1 MISPFRYLKTRV
13 FITLGLSVGML
24 LVALSVML
32 YLQYSHDQTAAIQ
45 SRMASLGR
53 TAALMVDAAAHLPIL
68 DRGTEENPP
77 YRAEV
82 SKLRAFR
89 TANPDIK
96 YIYTMALKNG
106 RIVFVLDPTPGG
118 DADGDGV
125 DDHSFIGQDYA
136 EGPTADIMKA
146 FGGKEAFSSYT
157 DRWGS
162 FLSVFVPIR
171 HGGAVTGVLGL
182 DMALSDI
189 ARLKRK
195 LRLRLA
201 LILGFGAVVLAVLSY
216 FITALFLGPIQR
228 LGETVRSLPAAGA
241 SPLDT
246 TNLHEELLPF
256 AEKIN
261 DYLGRVRDELAARK
275 KTEEALAGSERRYRE
290 LADLLPQIVFEA
302 DTSGTLTFLNAGGYR
317 LLRYT
322 PEDMAG
328 GITEPELILPA
339 DRDRA
344 VRNISSVLIDGRSEM
359 AAEYRVVRK
368 DGSIFPALIYSTQIV
383 TEERVTGMR
392 GIIVDITER
401 KKAEDELRQFQKMEV
416 VGTLAGGIAH
426 DFNNLLS
433 GITASLKL
441 LNFALK
447 DEKLSKKEDV
457 DRYLETAM
465 DSSFRAA
472 DMVKRLLTL
481 SRKREIEMVPVD
493 IRQLLGET
501 LNICRSS
508 FPKTVEIDFRPGGE
522 PMVVNADPTQIEQA
536 LLNLC
541 VNALHAMTIMR
552 REGEP
557 RGGRLSVEAKPA
569 AGDEIMNAFHPEASK
584 ESLYAAIRVS
594 DTGVGMDR
602 ETVERIFEP
611 FFTTKQKGEGTGLGL
626 TMTYSIVTQHG
637 GFIDID
643 SEPGKGSVVTLYL
656 PLMEGA
662 GPSRIARG

>member
-24 LVALSVML
+24 LVLLSVMI
-32 YLQYSHDQTAAIQ
+32 YLQYSHDQAAAIQ

-53 TAALMVDAAAHLPIL
+53 TASLGINAAEHRAIL
-68 DRGTEENPP
+68 DRATEENPL

-96 YIYTMALKNG
+96 YIYTMALKDG
-106 RIVFVLDPTPGG
+106 RIVFVLDPTPRG

-125 DDHSFIGQDYA
+125 DDHSYIGQDYA
-136 EGPTADIMKA
+136 EGPTTDIMKA
-146 FGGKEAFSSYT
+146 FGGKESFSSYT

-162 FLSVFVPIR
+162 FLSIFVPIR

-182 DMALSDI
+182 DMTLSDI
-189 ARLKRK
+189 ARLKGK

-201 LILGFGAVVLAVLSY
+201 LILGTGAVVIAVISY

-228 LGETVRSLPAAGA
+228 LGETVRALPAAGA

-246 TNLHEELLPF
+246 ENLHEELLPF
-256 AEKIN
+256 AYKIN

-322 PEDMAG
+322 PEDMAR
-328 GITEPELILPA
+328 GITEPELILPE

-344 VRNISSVLIDGRSEM
+344 ARTISSVLIDGRS
-359 AAEYRVVRK
+359 AIANEYRVLRK
-368 DGSIFPALIYSTQIV
+368 DGSIFPALIYSTPV
-383 TEERVTGMR
+383 VSEGRVTGIR

-401 KKAEDELRQFQKMEV
+401 KRAEDDLRQFQKMEV

-426 DFNNLLS
+426 DFNNLLG

-441 LNFALK
+441 LNYTLK
-447 DEKLSKKEDV
+447 DERLSNDGDV
-457 DRYLETAM
+457 SRYLETAM

-472 DMVKRLLTL
+472 ELVKQLLTL
-481 SRKREIEMVPVD
+481 SRKREIQKVPVV
-493 IRQLLGET
+493 INRLVRES

-508 FPKTVEIDFRPGGE
+508 FPKTVEFDFSSGGE
-522 PMVVNADPTQIEQA
+522 PMIVDADPTQIQQA
-536 LLNLC
+536 LLNLY
-541 VNALHAMTIMR
+541 VNALHAMTTMR
-552 REGEP
+552 RRGEP
-557 RGGRLSVEAKPA
+557 RGGRLAVAVNPA
-569 AGDEIMNAFHPEASK
+569 AGHEIFSPFHPEARK
-584 ESLYAAIRVS
+584 ESLYGAIRVS

-602 ETVERIFEP
+602 ETIDRVFEP
-611 FFTTKQKGEGTGLGL
+611 FFTTKEEGEGTGLGL
-626 TMTYSIVTQHG
+626 TMTYSIITQHG
-637 GFIDID
+637 GFLDIQ

-656 PLMEGA
+656 PLVEGA
-662 GPSRIARG
+662 GPSPDA

>member
-24 LVALSVML
+24 LVLLSVMI
-32 YLQYSHDQTAAIQ
+32 YLQYSNDQARAIRT
-45 SRMASLGR
+45 RMASLAR
-53 TAALMVDAAAHLPIL
+53 TAALMVNAAEHRAIL
-68 DRGTEENPP
+68 DRATEENPL

-96 YIYTMALKNG
+96 YIYTMALKDG
-106 RIVFVLDPTPGG
+106 RIVFVLDPAPHG
-118 DADGDGV
+118 DGDGDGV
-125 DDHSFIGQDYA
+125 DDHSYIGQDYA
-136 EGPTADIMKA
+136 EGPAADIMKA
-146 FGGKEAFSSYT
+146 FGGKESFSSYT

-171 HGGAVTGVLGL
+171 HGGAVTGVMGL
-182 DMALSDI
+182 DMTLSDI
-189 ARLKRK
+189 ARLKGM
-195 LRLRLA
+195 LRVRLA
-201 LILGFGAVVLAVLSY
+201 LILGTGALVIAVISY

-228 LGETVRSLPAAGA
+228 LGETVRALPAAGA

-246 TNLHEELLPF
+246 ENLHEELLPF
-256 AEKIN
+256 VDKIN
-261 DYLGRVRDELAARK
+261 DYLGRVRDELAARR

-322 PEDMAG
+322 PEDLAR
-328 GITEPELILPA
+328 GITEPELILPE

-344 VRNISSVLIDGRSEM
+344 ARTISSVLIDGRSEI
-359 AAEYRVVRK
+359 ANEYRVLRK
-368 DGSIFPALIYSTQIV
+368 DGSIFPALIYSTPV
-383 TEERVTGMR
+383 VSEGRVTGIR

-401 KKAEDELRQFQKMEV
+401 KRAEDDLRQFQKMEV

-441 LNFALK
+441 LNYILME
-447 DEKLSKKEDV
+447 EKLSKGGEAA
-457 DRYLETAM
+457 RYLETAM

-472 DMVKRLLTL
+472 ELVKQLLTL

-493 IRQLLGET
+493 INRLLGET
-501 LNICRSS
+501 LSICRSS
-508 FPKTVEIDFRPGGE
+508 FPKTVKFDFNPGGD
-522 PMVVNADPTQIEQA
+522 PMIVNADPTQIQQA

-541 VNALHAMTIMR
+541 VNALHAMTGMR
-552 REGEP
+552 PRGEP
-557 RGGRLSVEAKPA
+557 QGGRLAVEVKPA
-569 AGDEIMNAFHPEASK
+569 AGKDIICAFIPEARK

-602 ETVERIFEP
+602 ETIDRVFEP
-611 FFTTKQKGEGTGLGL
+611 FFTTKEQGEGTGLGL

-637 GFIDID
+637 GFIDIQ
-643 SEPGKGSVVTLYL
+643 SQPGKGSVVTLYL

-662 GPSRIARG
+662 GPSPGA